1 MYLDYLEQWAMFSH
15 ESFQKSLLEEE
26 WSFCQD
32 TAPFI
37 PDGQTLSSNKF
48 CIIVSTMLQGIGDQL
63 LSRIDE
69 LVSSLQ
75 PNQEDNNPK

>member
-1 MYLDYLEQWAMFSH
+1 MEQWAILSH
-15 ESFQKSLLEEE
+15 ESFQKSLLDDE

-32 TAPFI
+32 TSRHI
-37 PDGQTLSSNKF
+37 PEGQKLSCNKF
-48 CIIVSTMLQGIGDQL
+48 CIIVSAMLRGIGEQL

-75 PNQEDNNPK
+75 PNQEDNNTK